1 MDSRRHLVSGRRFAT
16 NILLL
21 GVVILFLLSSL
32 VPFYW
37 MIICSFKTTHELFV
51 GTNPYWASEFT
62 TEHYVRLFRQTYF
75 FRWVVNSLIVAGFAV
90 VISTFL
96 GALAAYG
103 VSRIPSRIA
112 ILTVQ
117 AMILIYLIPR
127 SLFVLSLYNVLNTFH
142 LLDTLPGLIMAYLS
156 FTLPFTTW
164 LLVGFFQTVP
174 KELDEA
180 ALVDGCSR
188 LGALFRVVLPIAV
201 PGLIST
207 TIYCFAIAWDELL
220 YPLALIQ
227 THTRTTLTVGI
238 ASMQQGDIFAWGQIM
253 AANVLTAIPIT
264 IAYATIYRRVVA
276 GLAAGSVKG

>member
-1 MDSRRHLVSGRRFAT
+1 MDRRRFAA
-16 NILLL
+16 NILLS
-21 GVVILFLLSSL
+21 GVIVIFLISSL

-37 MIICSFKTTHELFV
+37 MVICSFKTTHELFV
-51 GTNPYWASEFT
+51 GANPYWIHEFT
-62 TEHYVRLFRQTYF
+62 LEHYIRLFRHTYF
-75 FRWVVNSLIVAGFAV
+75 LRWVVNSLIVAGCAV
-90 VISTFL
+90 GISTTL

-103 VSRIPSRIA
+103 VSRIPSRLGIA
-112 ILTVQ
+112 AVQ
-117 AMILIYLIPR
+117 TMILIYLIPR
-127 SLFVLSLYNVLNTFH
+127 SLFVLSLYNVLNTLN
-142 LLDTLPGLIMAYLS
+142 LLDTLPGLIVAYLS

-188 LGALFRVVLPIAV
+188 LGALVRVVLPIAV
-201 PGLIST
+201 PGLVST

-253 AANVLTAIPIT
+253 AANVLTAVPIT
-264 IAYATIYRRVVA
+264 LAYAAIYRRVVA